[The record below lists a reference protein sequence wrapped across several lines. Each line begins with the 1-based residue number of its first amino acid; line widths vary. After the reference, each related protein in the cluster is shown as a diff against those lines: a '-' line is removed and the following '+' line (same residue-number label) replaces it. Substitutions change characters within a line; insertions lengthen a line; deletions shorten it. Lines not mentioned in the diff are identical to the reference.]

1 MSKSGDTRS
10 HFKRLSLTVRVSML
24 LVLAVVVPLL
34 ITVVGSEL
42 ILRPTLLSQASTEM
56 GNDAQS
62 HAQAIDS
69 LLIAHLQDL
78 EFMGQF
84 LAIQKYLAGDER
96 FKQQALNELTVGY
109 RLDANYSMWTLFN
122 MRSKALLS
130 SPAFPKPRG
139 KYMIAPE
146 IMAQLNAPHKT
157 FISDIYFDSTNHMA
171 FIDIYTTVASSTGK
185 LLGIERSTLKLTEIW
200 TEVNNETNAAP
211 GSFAM
216 VLDGHGV
223 RIAYTNNDTTLTT
236 LPPELFTAA
245 VPLSQQFAQRIRSED
260 LYGNNSRAPVKVLSD
275 PTLAS
280 QIQKLD
286 GPATFQLVPA
296 LQGETFQAYRVKL
309 QAIPWSYLVLR
320 PVNTITQAANQQDIY
335 LILLAGVV
343 TLLAAVVGLVVG
355 RGIARPILRSVS
367 LLISS
372 SQMLKTLA
380 AREQST
386 AKEQKWIVDSSRKG
400 LESVQYYA
408 RASSIAAHELDVT
421 GKELAQNQGR
431 IDPFHMRQRL
441 GEIVATANY
450 LEKAAGHQEKSGE
463 ALSTAIR
470 ITTQVTEQ
478 LLSGATS
485 AADAAAQMEEV
496 IKQLRQ
502 VVGE

>member
-1 MSKSGDTRS
+1 MSEFKDTRS
-10 HFKRLSLTVRVSML
+10 SIRGLSLTVRISLL
-24 LVLAVVVPLL
+24 LVLAVVLPLL

-42 ILRPTLLSQASTEM
+42 ILRPTLLSQASAEM

-69 LLIAHLQDL
+69 LLISHLQDL

-84 LAIQKYLAGDER
+84 LAIQKYLAGDET
-96 FKQQALNELTVGY
+96 FKQQALSELTVGY

-122 MRSKALLS
+122 MHSKALLS

-139 KYMIAPE
+139 KYMISPE
-146 IMAQLNAPHKT
+146 IMAQLNGPHKT
-157 FISDIYFDSTNHMA
+157 LISDIYFDNTTHMA
-171 FIDIYTTVASSTGK
+171 YIDIYTTVASSTGK
-185 LLGIERSTLKLTEIW
+185 VLGIERSTLKLTELW

-245 VPLSQQFAQRIRSED
+245 VPLSEQFKQRVRDED
-260 LYGNNSRAPVKVLSD
+260 LYGNDSRAPVKELAD

-280 QIQKLD
+280 QLQQPA
-286 GPATFQLVPA
+286 GPATFQLTPA
-296 LQGETFQAYRVKL
+296 SREETFQAYRVAL
-309 QAIPWSYLVLR
+309 QAVPWSYLVLR

-335 LILLAGVV
+335 LILLAGLV
-343 TLLAAVVGLVVG
+343 TLLAAIVGLVVG
-355 RGIARPILRSVS
+355 RGIASPILQSVS
-367 LLISS
+367 LLVGS

-380 AREQST
+380 AREQAT

-408 RASSIAAHELDVT
+408 GASGIAAHRLDVI
-421 GKELAQNQGR
+421 GKELAQNQGN
-431 IDPFHMRQRL
+431 IDPYHMRQRL

-450 LEKAAGHQEKSGE
+450 LEKAASHQEKSGE

-485 AADAAAQMEEV
+485 ASDAAVQMEEV

-502 VVGE
+502 VVGK